1 LPRPNASFGY
11 LEVELL
17 PEVKKKKKKKVWVL
31 EIENT
36 SSA

>member
-17 PEVKKKKKKKVWVL
+17 PEVKKKKKKKSMG
-31 EIENT
+31 IGN
-36 SSA
+36 